1 LLLFAYSAYRVNRFS
16 PVLAAALPQ
25 ECQSS
30 VEALLRFRTSIP
42 VPPAELC
49 KPLSSKDV
57 SRMAVVAVVGMAP
70 APVADVACMMLKTM
84 LEKAVVVLP
93 PDVVAPPAWKVRSG
107 LFVES

>member
-1 LLLFAYSAYRVNRFS
+1 
-16 PVLAAALPQ
+16 
-25 ECQSS
+25 
-30 VEALLRFRTSIP
+30 
-42 VPPAELC
+42 
-49 KPLSSKDV
+49 
-57 SRMAVVAVVGMAP
+57 MAVVAVVGMAP